1 MNTSNVNLSDLGST
15 QESSASFKLPPRKD
29 FSAPSA
35 TPPQARKPAVI
46 ATQLDELDSPV
57 VAVQPPKPVEQLDPK
72 YLTADLPSNFY
83 FYDFDRLGVGP
94 VLGFHQAK
102 FSRSAKEKRTRYMV
116 DAVSTLLPEGISAW
130 DLTIPDFYWLLYW
143 IRMTY
148 YTKVQLIHTA
158 VCKNPKHVH
167 KIKTGELP
175 KESLVS
181 VHTLS
186 KSILTERVFNP
197 KPVEDFLST
206 ADLSFLDNSPFTL
219 APSCIADIVDIEEN
233 LLEHENYAEIEYL
246 VDYAGYLQNRDSNTP
261 RISMQARCEFVE
273 SLTAENLHTIEQ
285 FRNLVS
291 DYGVEES
298 IRFTCPECRAES
310 ETKISISAHS
320 FL

>member
-1 MNTSNVNLSDLGST
+1 MSDNFSLSDLGST
-15 QESSASFKLPPRKD
+15 QESSASFKLPKKA
-29 FSAPSA
+29 SSTPS
-35 TPPQARKPAVI
+35 TTNNSPQPRKPAVI
-46 ATQLDELDSPV
+46 VTQLDDLEV
-57 VAVQPPKPVEQLDPK
+57 VQEKSKKPVEQLDPK
-72 YLTADLPSNFY
+72 YLHADLPSNFY
-83 FYDFDRLGVGP
+83 FYDFDTLGVGP

-102 FSRSAKEKRTRYMV
+102 FSRAAKEKRTRYMV

-158 VCKNPKHVH
+158 VCSNPKHIH
-167 KIKTGELP
+167 RIQQGELP

-186 KSILTERVFNP
+186 KSILSEEVFDP
-197 KPVEDFLST
+197 KPLEAFIET

-219 APSCIADIVDIEEN
+219 APSCITDIVDIEEN
-233 LLEHENYAEIEYL
+233 LLSHENYPEIEYL
-246 VDYAGYLQNRDSNTP
+246 VDYAGYLQNKDPGIP
-261 RISMQARCEFVE
+261 RLSMQQRCEFVE
-273 SLTAENLHTIEQ
+273 TLTAEDLYTIEQ
-285 FRNLVS
+285 FRTLVS
-291 DYGVEES
+291 AYGVEES

>member
-1 MNTSNVNLSDLGST
+1 MTSVNISDLGST
-15 QESSASFKLPPRKD
+15 QESSASFKLPPKKVPG
-29 FSAPSA
+29 APS
-35 TPPQARKPAVI
+35 TNNQPQARRPAVI
-46 ATQLDELDSPV
+46 ATQLDEVDSLVLPDSK
-57 VAVQPPKPVEQLDPK
+57 KPVEQLDPK
-72 YLTADLPSNFY
+72 YLSADLPSNFY
-83 FYDFDRLGVGP
+83 FYDFDTLGVGP

-102 FSRSAKEKRTRYMV
+102 FARAAKEKRTRYMV

-158 VCKNPKHVH
+158 VCTNHKHIH
-167 KIKTGELP
+167 KVKTGELP

-186 KSILTERVFNP
+186 KSILNETVFDP
-197 KPVEDFLST
+197 KPLEDFLEI
-206 ADLSFLDNSPFTL
+206 ADLSFLEGTPFAL
-219 APSCIADIVDIEEN
+219 APSCIVDIVDIEEN
-233 LLEHENYAEIEYL
+233 LLEHENYPEIEYL
-246 VDYAGYLQNRDSNTP
+246 VDYAGYLQNKDTSTP
-261 RISMQARCEFVE
+261 RLSMQARCEFVE
-273 SLTAENLHTIEQ
+273 SLTAENLHVIEQ
-285 FRNLVS
+285 FRTLVS
-291 DYGVEES
+291 AYGVEES